1 MKSAQHRTQ
10 EQRKLDHEFLARTI
24 SECPNL
30 SNTDYWDMLL
40 DHIRE
45 REGQG
50 YYTISKVQCFKDI
63 DAITKLSI
71 DATGINLTSQKLQA
85 LDHHDF
91 MINALLDELHT
102 RINCDQEEVEI
113 KTEDLIIK
121 DFNKL
126 SYDELILF
134 NKLKRDGLKK
144 QTKTTKKIRAG
155 SNIKDVCETIAKL
168 WKEKRAILGIDA
180 PKVTKVDTTVTNIDS
195 MDNQELVNMLKNIG
209 GNKEEI
215 LSFVSAIFDNKN

>member
-1 MKSAQHRTQ
+1 MNTSKHRTQ

-24 SECPNL
+24 SKCPNL

-71 DATGINLTSQKLQA
+71 DATGINLTSQKLEA

-91 MINALLDELHT
+91 MINALLDELHN
-102 RINCDQEEVEI
+102 RINHDRVIREI
-113 KTEDLIIK
+113 KKEDLVIK
-121 DFNKL
+121 DINKL
-126 SYDELILF
+126 ALDELILF
-134 NKLKRDGLKK
+134 NKLRKDIKK
-144 QTKTTKKIRAG
+144 ETVSEKEIRAG
-155 SNIKDVCETIAKL
+155 SDIKDVCETIAKL
-168 WKEKRAILGIDA
+168 WKEKRAMLGIDA

-215 LSFVSAIFDNKN
+215 LNFVSAIFDNKN